1 MYKKAHGT
9 VNLFIDAYNFPIMSE
24 LIATTNQDN
33 VLDQDELNQILIKIR
48 QHCFTHRGVDP
59 EQLFNRWDRDKDGTL
74 DYDEMRLLMYKVLST
89 SEQEFEQL
97 FTFIDKDGDDLI
109 SLQEFCD
116 FVNTKPTKGSVL
128 KEKDVT
134 GANNPER
141 QSQEFF
147 RQLKPSV
154 RKASVVG
161 KRWKSDD
168 TLDKDELLLVHRKIR
183 AASYTHRGTDIP
195 ALFAEWDIDNDG
207 TLTREEFY
215 TAIKKLVNGITP
227 PEFEQ
232 LCDIIDTEKTG
243 GIDVVM
249 IQNFIEK
256 YNKGWKRAQVKRGE
270 EEDNPVNDAVAN
282 SKFFGG
288 LRPANNQHNDHSLK
302 KHGRKKITHAEMKR
316 LRKKVCAE
324 SYTAGGMDL
333 RRVYNRLVPQDNKV
347 DMRAVTK
354 FLRLALPTLKC
365 LDEVNYILIKWG
377 LNKQNDAS
385 LRYADFVKWAK
396 KKEQKKLKY
405 RTTKVTA
412 ARKHLGKAGIPMT
425 SRFNGHTMGKRYI
438 ADDEMFS
445 NLIPL
450 DLFKGLDKSYR
461 KKTSDDAI
469 KKAAAASGIDM
480 DELASDVSDSSEED
494 MDDDYGGEA
503 PLSHKEK
510 RLREVLD
517 LGSWSDSDSENGG
530 GGESHSKDLNE
541 YSDFFGE
548 GTSGSPD
555 GSPKT
560 WARTKSIYGDD
571 RQFGGGRFMLPTMPD
586 MTGKSPFYGPESEA
600 NQNHA
605 REEAAVNYY
614 WDKNEREGR
623 TRVPPRKAMDIDGDE
638 EGNRGGG
645 KINVNFVADPDE
657 AQRVQNFVVDPSNT
671 YGLFGKTVKLQSG
684 GIEDLMDPG
693 TWNFSAGQAIGAITA
708 RKNGHDEPS
717 LFDSITG
724 HQSEENP
731 YHLASSSPKKNIN
744 QNSSIAYEDLVGV
757 SENMGDEDDDN
768 DDSISDFGGNPY
780 GGPSATQR
788 QKQKQPRRSP
798 HQRRGQGRGSQK
810 NQPEQRRRGAGPR
823 QRQRQRP
830 QKHEQA
836 QQGPSAQD
844 LNQRNMS
851 FGQQQNQQMLY
862 QQQINSPRKPTT
874 MSPSQRRPNAR
885 GRSMQPKQNGTSSPR
900 ASLRSPRAQPMQFY
914 QGDSSVPP
922 SPRSLRSERSARSS
936 NLGEPR
942 MNKDRVKSSAKWD
955 PKKKKF
961 VKA

>member
-1 MYKKAHGT
+1 
-9 VNLFIDAYNFPIMSE
+9 MSAQV
-24 LIATTNQDN
+24 ATTNQDD

-116 FVNTKPTKGSVL
+116 FVHTKPTKGAVL
-128 KEKDVT
+128 KTRDST
-134 GANNPER
+134 GMNNPER
-141 QSQEFF
+141 QSQDFF

-154 RKASVVG
+154 RKASIVG
-161 KRWKSDD
+161 KRWKADD

-195 ALFAEWDIDNDG
+195 ALFAEWDVDNDG

-215 TAIKKLVNGITP
+215 TAIKKLVSGITP
-227 PEFEQ
+227 PEFGQ

-256 YNKGWKRAQVKRGE
+256 YDKGWKRAQVKRGE
-270 EEDNPVNDAVAN
+270 EDDNPVNDAVAN

-288 LRPANNQHNDHSLK
+288 LRPSNNQLNDHSLK
-302 KHGRKKITHAEMKR
+302 KHGRKNITPTEMKR

-324 SYTAGGMDL
+324 SYTTGGMDL
-333 RRVYNRLVPQDNKV
+333 RRVYDRFVPQDNKA

-365 LDEVNYILIKWG
+365 LDEINFILVEWG
-377 LNKQNDAS
+377 LNKHNDGS

-396 KKEQKKLKY
+396 KKEPKKLKY
-405 RTTKVTA
+405 RSTKVTA

-425 SRFNGHTMGKRYI
+425 SRFSGHTMGKRYI
-438 ADDEMFS
+438 ADDDMFN

-450 DLFKGLDKSYR
+450 DLFKDLDRSYHKR
-461 KKTSDDAI
+461 TSDDAI
-469 KKAAAASGIDM
+469 KKAAAAAGIDM
-480 DELASDVSDSSEED
+480 DALASDLSESSGEEE
-494 MDDDYGGEA
+494 DDYGGEA
-503 PLSHKEK
+503 PLSREEK

-517 LGSWSDSDSENGG
+517 LGSWSDSDGEDSASGG
-530 GGESHSKDLNE
+530 GRGDSHSKDLNE
-541 YSDFFGE
+541 YSDFYGE
-548 GTSGSPD
+548 ASSGSPD
-555 GSPKT
+555 GSPKK
-560 WARTKSIYGDD
+560 WAQTKSIYGDG

-586 MTGKSPFYGPESEA
+586 MTGKSPFYGPESDA
-600 NQNHA
+600 NQIDA
-605 REEAAVNYY
+605 REDAAVNYY
-614 WDKNEREGR
+614 WNKNEKEGR
-623 TRVPPRKAMDIDGDE
+623 TRVPLRKAPSIGADDE
-638 EGNRGGG
+638 DDEGNSGVG

-657 AQRVQNFVVDPSNT
+657 AQRIQSFVEDPSNT
-671 YGLFGKTVKLQSG
+671 YGLFGTTAKLQSG

-693 TWNFSAGQAIGAITA
+693 TWNFSAGQAIGAINR
-708 RKNGHDEPS
+708 RKNGPGEPG

-724 HQSEENP
+724 HLSEDNP
-731 YHLASSSPKKNIN
+731 YRLAAASKTSNN
-744 QNSSIAYEDLVGV
+744 QRSSISTDEALVEDEEEGGGQ
-757 SENMGDEDDDN
+757 NAAAAADEDDEGN
-768 DDSISDFGGNPY
+768 GSDFGGNPY
-780 GGPSATQR
+780 GGPPAAQRRQPQR
-788 QKQKQPRRSP
+788 QHPRPQPQRGRRQGKGGPRGRPQQRQPKRQPQQRQGGAQPR
-798 HQRRGQGRGSQK
+798 QQ
-810 NQPEQRRRGAGPR
+810 
-823 QRQRQRP
+823 QRQTNQKRKQHRQGLP
-830 QKHEQA
+830 A
-836 QQGPSAQD
+836 QTFDQG
-844 LNQRNMS
+844 NMS
-851 FGQQQNQQMLY
+851 FGQQQNQQML
-862 QQQINSPRKPTT
+862 NSPRKPST
-874 MSPSQRRPNAR
+874 MSPSHRRPHAG
-885 GRSMQPKQNGTSSPR
+885 GRRMQPNRK
-900 ASLRSPRAQPMQFY
+900 AIRSPRAAPGSPRVQQPIDFY
-914 QGDSSVPP
+914 RGDSSVPP

-936 NLGEPR
+936 NVGEPR